1 MVVDPICKDPTLQFQ
16 EHVTLMDSVVALV
29 REVGESLQAWR
40 KSGGAEGTWDGSQ
53 FHAKADQWA
62 HQLFEVGL
70 SKLPTRLPVVSEED
84 LSLTKTDGGNRYWLV
99 DPIDGTAS
107 YAEGF
112 AGYVTQIALMEK
124 ESPVLAVVF
133 APHYQ
138 DLFVAVKGDGAYR
151 NGTRLPMASS
161 SSLTLIDNYSTP
173 RGVAADLYNELSF
186 RRYVE
191 CGSIGLKICRVAEGT
206 ADVLLKPGQVRDWD
220 LAAPHLILQ
229 EAGGCLLDGQG
240 QDIEY
245 GALRK
250 RDGLI
255 AAGEGDLA
263 RRVAS
268 WHHARLLGN

>member
-1 MVVDPICKDPTLQFQ
+1 
-16 EHVTLMDSVVALV
+16 
-29 REVGESLQAWR
+29 
-40 KSGGAEGTWDGSQ
+40 
-53 FHAKADQWA
+53 
-62 HQLFEVGL
+62 
-70 SKLPTRLPVVSEED
+70 
-84 LSLTKTDGGNRYWLV
+84 
-99 DPIDGTAS
+99 
-107 YAEGF
+107 
-112 AGYVTQIALMEK
+112 MEQ

-240 QDIEY
+240 QDIKY

-250 RDGLI
+250 HEGLI
-255 AAGEGDLA
+255 AAGEGAMA

-268 WHHARLLGN
+268 WHHARLLGK